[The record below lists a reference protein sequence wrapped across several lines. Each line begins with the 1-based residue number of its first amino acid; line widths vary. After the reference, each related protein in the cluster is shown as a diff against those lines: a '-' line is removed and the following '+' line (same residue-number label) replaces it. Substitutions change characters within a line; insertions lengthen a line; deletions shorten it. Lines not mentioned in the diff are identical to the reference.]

1 MIDNEGRNGTL
12 KGCCNTLRL
21 RFWTIGSVATASLVS
36 GLCFDEEGGMMI
48 RDGARRLG
56 TGLMARSIRGATVST
71 AAILAVKPRRGA
83 GITPTSHRIAA
94 LHTTAV
100 AARARFPLIVSPP
113 RKPKKKKGTA
123 CRGVMHFGR
132 IVTSN
137 GQDREF
143 ADHSSR
149 SAVVFQVSPF
159 TKLGTV
165 QIAHEDSTNF
175 S

>member
-1 MIDNEGRNGTL
+1 
-12 KGCCNTLRL
+12 
-21 RFWTIGSVATASLVS
+21 
-36 GLCFDEEGGMMI
+36 MI

-56 TGLMARSIRGATVST
+56 GTDGALDPRSHRKHRRHPGGETAAGSWDHTDFASHCGLAHDRGCRSSSLPLGRGA
-71 AAILAVKPRRGA
+71 
-83 GITPTSHRIAA
+83 
-94 LHTTAV
+94 
-100 AARARFPLIVSPP
+100 PP
-113 RKPKKKKGTA
+113 AKTKKKKNGTA

-143 ADHSSR
+143 SDHSSR